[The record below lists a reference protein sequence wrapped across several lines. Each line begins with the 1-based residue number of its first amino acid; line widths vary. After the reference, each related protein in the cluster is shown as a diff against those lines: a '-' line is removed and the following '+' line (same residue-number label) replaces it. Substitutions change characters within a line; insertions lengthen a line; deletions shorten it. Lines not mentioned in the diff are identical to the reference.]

1 MTSAN
6 QLTILRMVSVPL
18 FVLLIVY
25 DYIGGAFMV
34 FVLAGLTDL
43 LDGFIARRFG
53 QKTPLGTFL
62 DPIADKLLIMS
73 SFIVLSIDG
82 LELVVKIPAWLTITV
97 IGRDILLVISVMII
111 NLAIEKRLFSPSVF
125 GKATTFIQLVTVFV
139 VMLLS
144 YLKLEFSGVTMLFYA
159 TFVLTVISGL
169 HFLASGMTIFGD
181 VGEE

>member
-18 FVLLIVY
+18 FVILIVY
-25 DYIGGAFMV
+25 DYVGGALMV
-34 FVLAGLTDL
+34 FVIAGLTDL

-73 SFIVLSIDG
+73 SFVVLSMDG
-82 LELVVKIPAWLTITV
+82 LELVVKIPAWLTIMV
-97 IGRDILLVISVMII
+97 IGRDILLVISVVII
-111 NLAIEKRLFSPSVF
+111 NLAIEKRLFLPSIF
-125 GKATTFIQLVTVFV
+125 GKATTFIQLVTIFV

-144 YLKLEFSGVTMLFYA
+144 YLKVDFSGVNMLFYA
-159 TFVLTVISGL
+159 TFALTAISGF
-169 HFLASGMTIFGD
+169 HYLARGMVIFGD
-181 VGEE
+181 VREG